1 MLKRILKITALV
13 LVLLLILAGAGIY
26 YVGVHHREIWFYYVY
41 RNPGVFNTEAN
52 SLLVQ
57 TVSNIPPGKALDIA
71 MGEGRNAVW
80 LATKGWDVTG
90 FDISDEG
97 LRQAEEKAAKAGV
110 AIHAINAKSEDFDYG
125 SEQWDLIVLSYAF
138 TPIPDTDYVERLRNS
153 LKPGGLL
160 VYEHYRQMAIEIVPG
175 AMPAGEAPKI
185 FSNFKILKFEEP
197 VTRGDWNQKTF
208 PLVRLVATRR
218 KNEQL

>member
-13 LVLLLILAGAGIY
+13 LALLLILAGAGIY
-26 YVGVHHREIWFYYVY
+26 YVGVRHREIWFNYVY
-41 RNPGVFNTEAN
+41 RNPGGFKKEAN

-57 TVSNIPPGKALDIA
+57 TVSNVPPGKALDIA

-80 LATKGWDVTG
+80 LAMKGWDVTG

-110 AIHAINAKSEDFDYG
+110 TIHAVNAKSEDFDYG
-125 SEQWDLIVLSYAF
+125 SERWNLIVLSYAF
-138 TPIPDTDYVERLRNS
+138 TPIPDNDYVERLRNS

-160 VYEHYRQMAIEIVPG
+160 VYEHYQQMIADIVPG
-175 AMPAGEAPKI
+175 AIHAGEAPKI
-185 FSNFKILKFEEP
+185 FSNFEILKFEEP
-197 VTRGDWNQKTF
+197 VTRGDWNPKTF
-208 PLVRLVATRR
+208 PLVRLVAIRR
-218 KNEQL
+218 